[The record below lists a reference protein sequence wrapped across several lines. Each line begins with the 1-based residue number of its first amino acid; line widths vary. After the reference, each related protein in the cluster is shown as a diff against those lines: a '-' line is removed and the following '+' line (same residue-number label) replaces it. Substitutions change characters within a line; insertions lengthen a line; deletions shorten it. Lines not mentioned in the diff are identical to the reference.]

1 MNTMLKGYFQVDNDI
16 FDNDT
21 LGLSLHV
28 KMVYIYLSR
37 CSNQG
42 ATAFPSYKTIAN
54 RCGMSKRS
62 AIKAV
67 GVLEEWR
74 FITVNRSKH
83 STIKNNANQY
93 KVKPLPRVKKKVA
106 PERVDNR
113 VLEPLPF

>member
-1 MNTMLKGYFQVDNDI
+1 MNTKLKGYFQVDNDI
-16 FDNDT
+16 FDNET
-21 LGLSLHV
+21 LRLSLHM

-54 RCGMSKRS
+54 RCGMSRRS

-67 GVLEEWR
+67 GVLEERW
-74 FITVNRSKH
+74 FITVDRSKH

-93 KVKPLPRVKKKVA
+93 QVRPLPKKKT
-106 PERVDNR
+106 PER
-113 VLEPLPF
+113 VLEPVSF